1 MPVDLDELLSPSH
14 TAVVTMECQ
23 RGVIGDMASMGG
35 LRDVMLDRGA
45 IDAGARLC
53 AGARAAEMPVV
64 HCLAHF
70 REDRA
75 GSVAN
80 CRMLAASA
88 KMSEHNG
95 GLLIGSESAEVIQEF
110 APQPSDIEIARWHG
124 MSPFIGTSLDQTLRN
139 LGVTTVVA
147 AGVSLNVGVM
157 GLVINAVDL
166 GYQVVLAGDA
176 VAGIPADYGDA
187 VMDNTMA
194 FLTTMLTVDDILAR
208 WA

>member
-53 AGARAAEMPVV
+53 ASARAADVPVV

-88 KMSEHNG
+88 KMAEQNG
-95 GLLIGSESAEVIQEF
+95 GLLIGSPSAEVIQEF
-110 APQPSDIEIARWHG
+110 DPQPSDIEIARWHG
-124 MSPFIGTSLDQTLRN
+124 MSPFMGTSLDQTLRN
-139 LGVTTVVA
+139 LGVATVVA

-194 FLTTMLTVDDILAR
+194 FLTTMLTVDDIVSR

>member
-14 TAVVTMECQ
+14 SAVVTMECQ
-23 RGVIGDMASMGG
+23 RGVIGDLASMGG

-53 AGARAAEMPVV
+53 AGARAAGVPVV

-70 REDRA
+70 RADRA

-88 KMSEHNG
+88 KMSEQTG

-110 APQPSDIEIARWHG
+110 DPQSSDIEIARWHG

-157 GLVINAVDL
+157 GLVINAVDY

-187 VMDNTMA
+187 VMHNTMA
-194 FLTTMLTVDDILAR
+194 FLTTMVTVDDIVAR
-208 WA
+208 WS

>member
-1 MPVDLDELLSPSH
+1 MPVDLDELLSPMH

-53 AGARAAEMPVV
+53 AGARAAEVPVV

-88 KMSEHNG
+88 KMSEQTG
-95 GLLIGSESAEVIQEF
+95 GLLIGSESAQVIQEF
-110 APQPSDIEIARWHG
+110 DPQTSDIEIARWHG
-124 MSPFIGTSLDQTLRN
+124 MSPFMGTSLDQTLRN

-194 FLTTMLTVDDILAR
+194 FLTTMVTVDDIVAR

>member
-1 MPVDLDELLSPSH
+1 MPMDLDELLSPAH

-23 RGVIGDMASMGG
+23 RGVIGDMAAMSD

-53 AGARAAEMPVV
+53 TGARDAGVPVV

-70 REDRA
+70 RVDRA
-75 GSVAN
+75 GSAVN

-88 KMSEHNG
+88 RMSERTG
-95 GLLIGSESAEVIQEF
+95 GLLMGSESAEVIAEF
-110 APQPSDIEIARWHG
+110 DPQPSDIEIARWHG
-124 MSPFIGTSLDQTLRN
+124 MSPFLGTSLDQTLRN
-139 LGVTTVVA
+139 LGVTTVIA

-187 VMDNTMA
+187 VMSNTMA
-194 FLTTMLTVDDILAR
+194 FLTTMLTVDDIVAR

>member
-1 MPVDLDELLSPSH
+1 MH

-53 AGARAAEMPVV
+53 AGARAAEVPVV

-88 KMSEHNG
+88 KMSEQTG
-95 GLLIGSESAEVIQEF
+95 GLLIGSESAQVIQEF
-110 APQPSDIEIARWHG
+110 DPQTSDIEIARWHG
-124 MSPFIGTSLDQTLRN
+124 MSPFMGTSLDQTLRN

-194 FLTTMLTVDDILAR
+194 FLTTMVTVDDIVAR

>member
-1 MPVDLDELLSPSH
+1 MPVDHDQLLAPAH

-23 RGVIGDMASMGG
+23 RGVIGDLASMGA
-35 LRDVMLDRGA
+35 LRDVMLDRGT

-53 AGARAAEMPVV
+53 RGARAVGVPVV

-70 REDRA
+70 RADRA
-75 GSVAN
+75 GSATN
-80 CRMLAASA
+80 CRMLAAAA
-88 KMSEHNG
+88 KMSEQTG
-95 GLLIGSESAEVIQEF
+95 GLLIGSDAAQVIPEF
-110 APQPSDIEIARWHG
+110 EPQPSDIEVARWHG
-124 MSPFIGTSLDQTLRN
+124 MSPFMGTPLDQTLRN

-176 VAGIPADYGDA
+176 VAGIPAEYGDA
-187 VMDNTMA
+187 VMNNTMA
-194 FLTTMLTVDDILAR
+194 FLTTMVTVDDIVAC
-208 WA
+208 WT

>member
-1 MPVDLDELLSPSH
+1 MPMDLDELLSPSH

-23 RGVIGDMASMGG
+23 RGVIGDMAAMND

-45 IDAGARLC
+45 LDAGARLC
-53 AGARAAEMPVV
+53 SGARRVGVPVV

-70 REDRA
+70 RADRA
-75 GSVAN
+75 GSAAN
-80 CRMLAASA
+80 CRMLAATA
-88 KMSEHNG
+88 RMSEQAG
-95 GLLIGSESAEVIQEF
+95 GLLMGSESAQVVPEF
-110 APQPSDIEIARWHG
+110 DPQPSDIEIARWHG
-124 MSPFIGTSLDQTLRN
+124 MSPFMGTSLDQTLRN
-139 LGVTTVVA
+139 LGVTTVIAV
-147 AGVSLNVGVM
+147 GVSLNVGVM

-194 FLTTMLTVDDILAR
+194 FLTTMLTVDDIVAR

>member
-1 MPVDLDELLSPSH
+1 
-14 TAVVTMECQ
+14 
-23 RGVIGDMASMGG
+23 
-35 LRDVMLDRGA
+35 
-45 IDAGARLC
+45 
-53 AGARAAEMPVV
+53 MPVV

-88 KMSEHNG
+88 KMAEQNG
-95 GLLIGSESAEVIQEF
+95 GLLIGSPSAEVIQEF
-110 APQPSDIEIARWHG
+110 DPQPSDIEIARWHG
-124 MSPFIGTSLDQTLRN
+124 MSPFMGTSLDQTLRN
-139 LGVTTVVA
+139 LVVA

-187 VMDNTMA
+187 VMANTMA
-194 FLTTMLTVDDILAR
+194 FLTTMLTVDDIVSR